1 MYINISCLFLIYV
14 YIYLFQRHFLN
25 ISLALDSYL
34 PKDFI
39 DIVEW
44 TLQLAQPVGTRFIS
58 SISPPLLARMYLS
71 VSLMDAKGTG
81 LIFREFWL
89 SHRSNPDS
97 LIGELVL
104 PEVPSWPTT
113 QTALI
118 TWIGMMSS
126 MQLGTR
132 KKHVEIMSVAEVPAV
147 GLYTHRYFFK
157 KGVLV
162 HVYM

>member
-1 MYINISCLFLIYV
+1 
-14 YIYLFQRHFLN
+14 
-25 ISLALDSYL
+25 
-34 PKDFI
+34 
-39 DIVEW
+39 
-44 TLQLAQPVGTRFIS
+44 
-58 SISPPLLARMYLS
+58 
-71 VSLMDAKGTG
+71 MDAKGTG